1 MNKKLTQIA
10 EQALFATVIFVLVL
24 LLFDDRIVVP
34 LWLQPLGRMHPLLL
48 HFPIVILLLAM
59 VMEAFRFRVSN
70 PDNQLIDPTRANGGV
85 PAQRDFYG
93 EFLSGLLLVG
103 TLSAGLTVIMGLF
116 LSREDGYTGS
126 VLEWHKWTGVG
137 IFFVSSLVY
146 WARKKTWYNPRLAQL
161 GALTTVICL
170 VGAGHYGATLTHG
183 DNFLFKPLSSN
194 TQAEPIP
201 LNEAMVFNDVILP
214 IFEQKCISCHNP
226 DKLKGQL
233 NLTDAE
239 SIRKGGKTGKL
250 FVAGRPDISL
260 LLQRVHLPMDEKKH
274 MPPTGKSQLTP
285 QEIQLLALW
294 VKGRAEFNKRV
305 VDLPPTDSLRFL
317 AAALFKPAPQV
328 EQFDF
333 DAPDEE
339 TVKGL
344 NNDYRTVAFFARESP
359 ALAVNLYNRT
369 AYSPEKLGELS
380 VVKQQIVSLNLNK
393 LPVQDADLKR
403 VSQFENL
410 QKLDLNFTDITGK
423 GLAELS
429 SLKQLKT
436 LTLSGTKVQYDDLQK
451 QIGAFKSLKTVSLWN
466 TALTPTQIAQLQKA
480 NKGIQFIGG
489 FSGADSKPIILNPP
503 QVKNQS
509 TIFSESMVLQLKHPI
524 KGVQIRYTT
533 DGTEPDSVNSP
544 ILGNQI
550 VISQPTRVKARAY
563 KAGWFGSNTATFDY
577 YKSIHKPDSVNLL
590 LPFNPVHQAGGVA
603 AFFDG
608 ILGTFSANSP
618 AWANNWLGVRKND
631 LAFVSEFR
639 KPISVSSVALRIMV
653 EEETGIFPPGIVEI
667 WGGNSRDQLKLLGTL
682 KPTQPAKK
690 ETHELKAITV
700 SFKPQTVSFLKII
713 AKPVAL
719 PDEKTGKTKPGLV
732 LVDEVFIN

>member
-1 MNKKLTQIA
+1 MA
-10 EQALFATVIFVLVL
+10 
-24 LLFDDRIVVP
+24 
-34 LWLQPLGRMHPLLL
+34 
-48 HFPIVILLLAM
+48 
-59 VMEAFRFRVSN
+59 
-70 PDNQLIDPTRANGGV
+70 
-85 PAQRDFYG
+85 
-93 EFLSGLLLVG
+93 
-103 TLSAGLTVIMGLF
+103 
-116 LSREDGYTGS
+116 
-126 VLEWHKWTGVG
+126 
-137 IFFVSSLVY
+137 
-146 WARKKTWYNPRLAQL
+146 
-161 GALTTVICL
+161 
-170 VGAGHYGATLTHG
+170 
-183 DNFLFKPLSSN
+183 
-194 TQAEPIP
+194 
-201 LNEAMVFNDVILP
+201 
-214 IFEQKCISCHNP
+214 
-226 DKLKGQL
+226 
-233 NLTDAE
+233 
-239 SIRKGGKTGKL
+239 
-250 FVAGRPDISL
+250 
-260 LLQRVHLPMDEKKH
+260 
-274 MPPTGKSQLTP
+274 
-285 QEIQLLALW
+285 
-294 VKGRAEFNKRV
+294 
-305 VDLPPTDSLRFL
+305 FL
-317 AAALFKPAPQV
+317 AR
-328 EQFDF
+328 D
-333 DAPDEE
+333 
-339 TVKGL
+339 
-344 NNDYRTVAFFARESP
+344 SP

-393 LPVQDADLKR
+393 LPVQDTDLKR

-436 LTLSGTKVQYDDLQK
+436 LALSGTKVQYDDLQK

-466 TALTPTQIAQLQKA
+466 TALTPAQIAQLQKA
-480 NKGIQFIGG
+480 NKGIQFMGG
-489 FSGADSKPIILNPP
+489 FSGADSKPITLNPP

-533 DGTEPDSVNSP
+533 DGTEPDSINSP

-590 LPFNPVHQAGGVA
+590 LPFNPVHQAGGAA

>member
-1 MNKKLTQIA
+1 MNKKLIRIA
-10 EQALFATVIFVLVL
+10 EQALFATVIFVLFL
-24 LLFDDRIVVP
+24 LLLGDRIVIPV
-34 LWLQPLGRMHPLLL
+34 WLQPLGRMHPLLL

-59 VMEAFRFRVSN
+59 VMEAFRFQVVK
-70 PDNQLIDPTRANGGV
+70 NQAANV
-85 PAQRDFYG
+85 DAAQRDFYG

-116 LSREDGYTGS
+116 LSREDGYTS
-126 VLEWHKWTGVG
+126 SILQWHKWTGVG

-146 WARKKTWYNPRLAQL
+146 WARKKAWYNPRMAQI
-161 GALTTVICL
+161 GALATVVCL

-194 TQAEPIP
+194 AQTEPIP
-201 LNEAMVFNDVILP
+201 LDQAVVFNDVILP

-250 FVAGRPDISL
+250 FVVGKPDISL
-260 LLQRVHLPMDEKKH
+260 LLQRIHLPSDEKKH
-274 MPPTGKSQLTP
+274 MPPTGKTQLTP

-305 VDLPPTDSLRFL
+305 VDLPPTDSLRFM
-317 AAALFKPAPQV
+317 AASLFKPVQPM
-328 EQFDF
+328 EEYDF
-333 DAPDEE
+333 DAPDEDV
-339 TVKGL
+339 VKAL
-344 NNDYRTVAFFARESP
+344 NNDYRTVAFLARESP

-369 AYSPEKLGELS
+369 AYSPERLDELG
-380 VVKQQIVSLNLNK
+380 VVKEQITSLNLNK
-393 LPVQDADLKR
+393 LPVRDADLKR

-410 QKLDLNFTDITGK
+410 QKLDLNFTDITGE
-423 GLAELS
+423 GLAQLS

-436 LTLSGTKVQYDDLQK
+436 LALSGTKVNFDDLQG
-451 QIGAFKSLKTVSLWN
+451 QIGAFKNLKTVSLWN
-466 TALTPTQIAQLQKA
+466 TDITPAQIAQLQKT
-480 NKGIQFIGG
+480 NKDIQFISG
-489 FSGADSKPIILNPP
+489 FNGAASKPITLNPP
-503 QVKNQS
+503 QLKNPS
-509 TIFSESMVLQLKHPI
+509 PIFTESLLVQLKHPI

-544 ILGNQI
+544 ILGNQT
-550 VISQPTRVKARAY
+550 VISQPTQVKARAY
-563 KAGWFGSNTATFDY
+563 KVGWFGSNTATFDY
-577 YKSIHKPDSVNLL
+577 YKSIYKPDSVNLL
-590 LPFNPVHQAGGVA
+590 LPLNPVHQVGGAA

-618 AWANNWLGVRKND
+618 AWANNWLGARKND

-639 KPISVSSVALRIMV
+639 KPVKVSSVALRIMV
-653 EEETGIFPPGIVEI
+653 EEETGVLPPGIVEI

-682 KPTQPAKK
+682 KPAQPAKR
-690 ETHELKAITV
+690 EPHELKAITV

-713 AKPVAL
+713 AKPVAI
-719 PDEKTGKTKPGLV
+719 PDEKSGKTKPGLV